1 MEDISRLSASKR
13 DVNNEPVCFIDF
25 SALKAPKE
33 DKKTKMKEKLL
44 ELKKKEQD
52 RVRRD
57 ALRNMEEAKAVINL
71 NKSLPK
77 S

>member
-44 ELKKKEQD
+44 ELKKKE
-52 RVRRD
+52 
-57 ALRNMEEAKAVINL
+57 
-71 NKSLPK
+71 
-77 S
+77 